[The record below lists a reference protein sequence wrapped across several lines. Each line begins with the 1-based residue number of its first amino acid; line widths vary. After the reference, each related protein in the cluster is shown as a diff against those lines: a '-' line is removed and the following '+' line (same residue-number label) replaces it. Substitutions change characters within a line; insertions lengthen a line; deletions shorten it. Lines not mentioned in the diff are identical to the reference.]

1 MANRVWIPAF
11 AAVALLLSACGDS
24 QEDPTVTTDDSSA
37 VTDDEAVREEEA
49 PAAAENAAE
58 MSTPEEVEDDIE
70 SRQVAEELERAEALR
85 EEGDT
90 QSSETQSN
98 GAQSSGSAGAG
109 GEEVEAG
116 EDTLAANPEDVLD
129 EEGAMPGEATRSD
142 VDDIIAETERRFE
155 EAEQRLEEQFQEVEQ
170 QAPSLEPME
179 SEDVSPSW
187 DTESTLPERTPLQG
201 DSDVTDVDALIEDTE
216 RRFEEAQQRLEAQF
230 QELENREAESG
241 AVVEPSGELDSSGPD
256 SVDSDNRDVNG
267 AEDSQENGANGESRS
282 EG

>member
-1 MANRVWIPAF
+1 MANRVWIPAL

-24 QEDPTVTTDDSSA
+24 QDDPSVTPDDNAA
-37 VTDDEAVREEEA
+37 VTDEEPTRDEGAGEEEV
-49 PAAAENAAE
+49 PDAAENAAD
-58 MSTPEEVEDDIE
+58 MSSPEEVEDDIE
-70 SRQVAEELERAEALR
+70 ARQAAEELERAEALR
-85 EEGDT
+85 EDDT
-90 QSSETQSN
+90 QSS
-98 GAQSSGSAGAG
+98 GVSGNATAD

-142 VDDIIAETERRFE
+142 VDEIIAETERRFE

-187 DTESTLPERTPLQG
+187 DTESSLPERTPLQ
-201 DSDVTDVDALIEDTE
+201 DDREATDVDALIEDTE
-216 RRFEEAQQRLEAQF
+216 RRFEEAQQRLEEQY

-241 AVVEPSGELDSSGPD
+241 AVVEPSSELGSDVESSE
-256 SVDSDNRDVNG
+256 N
-267 AEDSQENGANGESRS
+267 SQESGANGDSRS
-282 EG
+282 DEG